1 MQVQRLL
8 AESLLSTL
16 VLGLAIAPGVGAQ
29 QSGGGQKPAIQAHAI
44 LGDVVVTAQRRE
56 EFLQSVPVA
65 VSVLSANQLKL
76 QQVGELRDLQYASPN
91 LTMVSNRSS
100 GRTTSIAMRG
110 QVELETTP
118 TVDPAVGLYLGGVY
132 LARTTGANL
141 ELIDIERVEVLRGPQ
156 GTLFGRNTTG
166 GAIDL
171 IPRPPDFGREGL
183 LEASIGNYNLAAL
196 TAIVNLPL
204 ASERLAAR
212 LVASHAAHNGY
223 GRNTRL
229 GLDLDDEDTDYLRAQ
244 FRFVPSDRWD
254 LLLSFDAS
262 QIEAGAQ
269 LLTLFD
275 VDPGAD
281 GIPAVLGNP
290 ADLLSNYVDPTAR
303 RIAADR
309 AGPVSTRAW
318 GTSGTLTVDFARFTL
333 KSITAYREL
342 DVSAHDVDQ
351 DATPYDLGAILFRG
365 DEQHQ
370 VSQEIQL
377 YGDARGKRLRWIG
390 GLHYFQENATYE
402 QQFRNYLPAASRWDV
417 GWPAGDVRNDSF
429 AAYAQLGYALTPR
442 LRMTAGVRYNVD
454 GRQLTSRNRQQI
466 GGVEICRLNP
476 ALRDQPETCKA
487 TLPERTFSYAPW
499 TIVVDYAPV
508 ADTMLYAKL
517 SRGHRAGG
525 YNIRG
530 ATVVDLDTFEP
541 ERVTAVEVGVKK
553 EMFDGRLRLNLALFR
568 SQFEDIQL
576 THLELTA
583 PGLRGVRFIENGGE
597 AYIEGGELE
606 VAVMLGRLRLGGFY
620 AATRP
625 RFTQLDPQVAGVTLD
640 SVFPMTPDWN
650 ASLMT
655 DLPLNAGAWEFN
667 IHADYS
673 WRDDMPFSYDPASL
687 ARQHAHGLLNALFSA
702 RYVPGSLELAVWGRN
717 LTDRR
722 YVDRAFD
729 TDYYISAAPGDPR
742 TYGLS
747 LTYRLAGR

>member
-1 MQVQRLL
+1 
-8 AESLLSTL
+8 
-16 VLGLAIAPGVGAQ
+16 LGLAIAPGVGAQ
-29 QSGGGQKPAIQAHAI
+29 ESGGGQRAAIQVHPI

-56 EFLQSVPVA
+56 ERLQSVPVA
-65 VSVLSANQLKL
+65 ASILSANQLKL
-76 QQVGELRDLQYASPN
+76 QQVGELRDLQYAVPN

-100 GRTTSIAMRG
+100 GTTASIAMRG

-118 TVDPAVGLYLGGVY
+118 TVDPSVGLYLGGVY

-141 ELIDIERVEVLRGPQ
+141 ELIDMERVEVLRGPQ

-171 IPRPPDFGREGL
+171 IPRSPDFDREGQ
-183 LEASIGNYNLAAL
+183 LEASIGNYDLAVL

-204 ASERLAAR
+204 ASKRLAAR
-212 LVASHAAHNGY
+212 LVASHAGHDGY

-244 FRFVPSDRWD
+244 LRFVPSDRWD
-254 LLLSFDAS
+254 FLLSFDGS
-262 QIEAGAQ
+262 RIESGAQ
-269 LLTLFD
+269 LLTLLD
-275 VDPGAD
+275 VDPDAD
-281 GIPAVLGNP
+281 GIPAVFGNP
-290 ADLLSNYVDPTAR
+290 TDLLSNYVDPTAHH
-303 RIAADR
+303 IAADR
-309 AGPVSTRAW
+309 AGPVSTRVW
-318 GTSGTLTVDFARFTL
+318 GTSGTLTVYFARFTL

-342 DVSAHDVDQ
+342 NVSAHDVDQ

-377 YGDARGKRLRWIG
+377 YGDATGDRLRWIG

-417 GWPAGDVRNDSF
+417 GWPAGDVRNDSI
-429 AAYAQLGYALTPR
+429 AAYAQLAYALTPR
-442 LRMTAGVRYNVD
+442 LRTTAGVRYNVD

-466 GGVEICRLNP
+466 GDVEICRLDP
-476 ALRDQPETCKA
+476 ALRDEPEACRA
-487 TLPERTFSYAPW
+487 TLPKRTFSYAPW
-499 TIVVDYAPV
+499 TFVIDYSPAP
-508 ADTMLYAKL
+508 DTMAYAKL
-517 SRGHRAGG
+517 SRGYRAGG

-541 ERVTAVEVGVKK
+541 ERVTAVEVGVKQ

-576 THLELTA
+576 TQRELTA

-597 AYIEGGELE
+597 ATIEGGELE
-606 VAVMLGRLRLGGFY
+606 VTAMLGRLRLGGFY

-625 RFTQLDPQVAGVTLD
+625 RFTQLDPQVEGVTLD

-655 DLPLNAGAWEFN
+655 DVPLEAGAWEFN

-673 WRDDMPFSYDPASL
+673 WRDDMSFSYDPASL
-687 ARQHAHGLLNALFSA
+687 ARQHAHGLLNAMFTA
-702 RYVPGSLELAVWGRN
+702 RYVPVSLELAVWGRN

-729 TDYYISAAPGDPR
+729 TDYYISAAPGDAR

-747 LTYRLAGR
+747 LTYRLGSR